1 MCTQTKSEFN
11 EKPQKY
17 SQSNTQSPYVLTN
30 SIHIF
35 THTTTDLYHNGNSNN
50 LEKWLKFANHD
61 GGPKILSVSN
71 MK

>member
-1 MCTQTKSEFN
+1 MDKESKNMCTQTKSEFN

-50 LEKWLKFANHD
+50 LEKTAQVCK
-61 GGPKILSVSN
+61 S
-71 MK
+71 